1 LRSPRGLAA
10 NLLLSLASLAAALA
24 VLAAAELLMRRASPR
39 YLERI
44 NLGDLAY
51 LHTYSPEYGWT
62 PRPSF
67 RYTLAGSETTINR
80 LGYRGREYGP
90 AHGPGKTR
98 LVMLGDSVTFGFG
111 VRDDETFSAVLESLD
126 PRLEVVNLGVPGYG
140 TDQELLKLRG
150 EGLSYRPDGVVLN
163 VCLANDLLDNA
174 ADKSIYDGVYPK
186 PYFRLVDGRLVEF
199 ADHVRLSPSRRLALW
214 LSQRSVL
221 FNWVLD
227 ATHVDRAR
235 YQREVAGGS
244 LSEPGEKA
252 FEVTFALVR
261 RVHDEAEAH
270 GAWFV
275 AFLYPSLR
283 DFIRPSRRAARFLEA
298 PELRGV
304 EVVDLLP
311 RFLAAG
317 FTRETFARYALDGN
331 LHLTR
336 EGHELAARVLLDVL
350 REKGLLRAG
359 AGGSRSPTGPGAPSS
374 PSAP

>member
-1 LRSPRGLAA
+1 
-10 NLLLSLASLAAALA
+10 
-24 VLAAAELLMRRASPR
+24 
-39 YLERI
+39 
-44 NLGDLAY
+44 
-51 LHTYSPEYGWT
+51 
-62 PRPSF
+62 
-67 RYTLAGSETTINR
+67 
-80 LGYRGREYGP
+80 
-90 AHGPGKTR
+90 
-98 LVMLGDSVTFGFG
+98 
-111 VRDDETFSAVLESLD
+111 
-126 PRLEVVNLGVPGYG
+126 
-140 TDQELLKLRG
+140 
-150 EGLSYRPDGVVLN
+150 
-163 VCLANDLLDNA
+163 
-174 ADKSIYDGVYPK
+174 PK
-186 PYFRLVDGRLVEF
+186 PYFRLVDGRLVEY

-304 EVVDLLP
+304 VVVDLLP
-311 RFLAAG
+311 RFEAAG

-336 EGHELAARVLLDVL
+336 EGHALAARVLLEVL
-350 REKGLLRAG
+350 REKGPLPAA

>member
-1 LRSPRGLAA
+1 LRPSRGLAA
-10 NLLLSLASLAAALA
+10 NLLLSLASLAALGV
-24 VLAAAELLMRRASPR
+24 VLVAAELLMRRASPG

-51 LHTYSPEYGWT
+51 LHTYSPDYGWT

-67 RYTLAGSETTINR
+67 RYTLAGSETSINR
-80 LGYRGREYGP
+80 LGYRGREYPP
-90 AHGPGKTR
+90 AHAPGRTR

-126 PRLEVVNLGVPGYG
+126 PGLEVVNLGVQGYG
-140 TDQELLKLRG
+140 TDQELLKLRK
-150 EGLSYRPDGVVLN
+150 EGLAYRPDGVVLN

-186 PYFRLVDGRLVEF
+186 PYFRLLDGRLVEF
-199 ADHVRLSPSRRLALW
+199 AEHVRLSPSRRLGLW

-221 FNWVLD
+221 FNWVLET
-227 ATHVDRAR
+227 THVDRAR
-235 YQREVAGGS
+235 YQREVAGEGA
-244 LSEPGEKA
+244 SEPGDKA

-261 RVHDEAEAH
+261 AAHDEAQAH

-283 DFIRPSRRAARFLEA
+283 DFIRPSRRAARFPQA

-311 RFLAAG
+311 RFLAGG
-317 FTRETFARYALDGN
+317 FTRETFSRYALDGN

-336 EGHELAARVLLDVL
+336 EGHVLAARVLLDVL
-350 REKGLLRAG
+350 REKGLLRG
-359 AGGSRSPTGPGAPSS
+359 DAGGPRAPTGPAAPSS